1 MTMVL
6 LLGLIV
12 QLLSAS
18 KRRFGK
24 YHTNSRRYR
33 GVGNMDVYILPN
45 TSKDKEA
52 VNYDGLIMYYL
63 SFNILNTN
71 FWGPLSVMGPSNC
84 PNLSPIWRQCLYM
97 IIINRGHQ
105 SANTRHETIQTLLKT
120 YSIVIPHTPIKPP
133 ASALHFSTSTPPIF
147 GI

>member
-18 KRRFGK
+18 KLRFGK

-97 IIINRGHQ
+97 IIIKRGHQ
-105 SANTRHETIQTLLKT
+105 SANRRHETIQT
-120 YSIVIPHTPIKPP
+120 
-133 ASALHFSTSTPPIF
+133 
-147 GI
+147 